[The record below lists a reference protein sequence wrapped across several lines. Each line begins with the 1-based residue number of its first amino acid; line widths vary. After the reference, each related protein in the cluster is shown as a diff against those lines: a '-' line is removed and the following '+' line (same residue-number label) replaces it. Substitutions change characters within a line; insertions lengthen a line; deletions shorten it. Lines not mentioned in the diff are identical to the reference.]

1 MFDGVKKYVI
11 NLKKRPNRLE
21 HMVKEMNYMGFNF
34 EVFEGIERNS
44 HEGCA
49 LSHIEIIKIAKEQN
63 LDKVFVMEDDIFFM
77 PYAKSL
83 LIDLE
88 KTLEIVDYGVL
99 NLNMSIHR
107 PLNVSDKSNLLLDLT
122 SLPPKD
128 ETKHRGIF
136 GTGFMVYTKNMYDE
150 VDKYDP
156 MYAIDE
162 FLDKHIYP
170 KYQSYSTV
178 LPSCCQLNNESDVS
192 GGFYNNFYTQS
203 YNWNVYS
210 PIKIPM
216 SYTDQDNVMKI
227 RNNNDVDYKTMLT

>member
-1 MFDGVKKYVI
+1 MFDNIKKYVI

-21 HMVKEMNYMGFNF
+21 HMVKEMNYMGFDF

-49 LSHIEIIKIAKEQN
+49 LSHIEIIKMAKEQK
-63 LDKVFVMEDDIFFM
+63 LEKVFVMEDDIFFM

-83 LIDLE
+83 FIDLE
-88 KTLEIVDYGVL
+88 NILESVDYGVL

-107 PLNVSDKSNLLLDLT
+107 PLNVSDKYNLLLDLT
-122 SLPPKD
+122 NLPPKD
-128 ETKHRGIF
+128 VDKHRGIF
-136 GTGFMVYTKNMYDE
+136 GTGFMVYTEKMYDE
-150 VDKYDP
+150 VDKYDS

-227 RNNNDVDYKTMLT
+227 RGDNDINYKSIL

>member
-1 MFDGVKKYVI
+1 
-11 NLKKRPNRLE
+11 
-21 HMVKEMNYMGFNF
+21 
-34 EVFEGIERNS
+34 
-44 HEGCA
+44 
-49 LSHIEIIKIAKEQN
+49 
-63 LDKVFVMEDDIFFM
+63 
-77 PYAKSL
+77 
-83 LIDLE
+83 
-88 KTLEIVDYGVL
+88 
-99 NLNMSIHR
+99 
-107 PLNVSDKSNLLLDLT
+107 
-122 SLPPKD
+122 
-128 ETKHRGIF
+128 
-136 GTGFMVYTKNMYDE
+136 
-150 VDKYDP
+150 

-227 RNNNDVDYKTMLT
+227 RLDSDINYKSIL